1 VTTVTPTNPI
11 APTETIE
18 LRPNY
23 IIPVVLVVLALP
35 VAIISKWLSLA
46 IALFGLFLT
55 LQTINIRLQFTETDL
70 DVYRSGNMI
79 RRFPFAEW
87 QNWRVFWP
95 NFPVLF
101 YFREVKSIHFLPIIF
116 DATML
121 KACLE
126 QRCPRQD

>member
-1 VTTVTPTNPI
+1 MT
-11 APTETIE
+11 PTETIE

-23 IIPVVLVVLALP
+23 IIPAVLVLFALP
-35 VAIISKWLSLA
+35 VAIISKWFSLA
-46 IALFGLFLT
+46 IAIFGLFLT

-70 DVYRSGNMI
+70 DVYRSGNLI
-79 RRFPFAEW
+79 KRFPFAEW